1 MTEEMKNAVLRHQLY
16 HTLYSALHNLRMAGK
31 KQGTGIASNTP
42 TPTASLSPYHPDY
55 GLTNDTRIRAV
66 RIAETSGVKAAAAE
80 CNVAVSTV
88 YKWIRVYATSVINT

>member
-1 MTEEMKNAVLRHQLY
+1 MEKLVEQLR
-16 HTLYSALHNLRMAGK
+16 ALLGGPLVVSK
-31 KQGTGIASNTP
+31 GTGIASNTP

-88 YKWIRVYATSVINT
+88 YRWRNAYATSVINT